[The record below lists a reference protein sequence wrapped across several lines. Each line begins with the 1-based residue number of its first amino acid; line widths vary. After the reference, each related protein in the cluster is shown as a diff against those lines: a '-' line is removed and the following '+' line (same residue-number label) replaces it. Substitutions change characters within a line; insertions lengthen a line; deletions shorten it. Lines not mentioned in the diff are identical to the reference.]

1 MVNIN
6 KLKGKMVE
14 CGMNVEKLSDKI
26 GVDKS
31 TLYRKLSTN
40 GENFTIKEANLIAKE
55 LNLTYSEVNSIFFA
69 NEVALNANFKE
80 ARQ

>member
-40 GENFTIKEANLIAKE
+40 GENFTIKEANLIARE
-55 LNLTYSEVNSIFFA
+55 LNLTYSEVNSIFLQTKSH
-69 NEVALNANFKE
+69 NMRKE
-80 ARQ
+80 R